1 MGEGEEVFAPLASIS
16 IAPDRLN
23 GHISIFSK
31 PDKQILLSSS
41 LFPLDAM
48 PGSYHMFPH
57 LDSCLNPRYTII
69 PFLPWGAQTFS
80 LNPTAV
86 TD

>member
-1 MGEGEEVFAPLASIS
+1 MGEGEEVFASLASIS

-48 PGSYHMFPH
+48 PGLYHMFPH
-57 LDSCLNPRYTII
+57 LDSCLNPRYNNSLSPLGCTDL
-69 PFLPWGAQTFS
+69 FLEPHCS
-80 LNPTAV
+80 Y
-86 TD
+86 